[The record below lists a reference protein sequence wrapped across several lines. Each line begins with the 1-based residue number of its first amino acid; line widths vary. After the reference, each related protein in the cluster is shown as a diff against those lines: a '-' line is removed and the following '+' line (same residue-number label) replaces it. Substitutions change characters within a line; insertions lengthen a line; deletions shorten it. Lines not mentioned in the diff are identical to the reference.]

1 VRRCPPRH
9 AGGQGG
15 PHKDPPTAISSPH
28 KPSRAGPGVSTPY
41 FKILKLNSKSQ
52 WCSAFFRS
60 GCVHRS
66 TDLDPRFLLVQGKAP
81 LALSLPE
88 AAAVQAVREF
98 MNNNPAVI
106 QNKARPPPPATARSS
121 SNNPPHPTSRDHK
134 GCLQGL
140 SQDRGYPTP
149 GRGERGV
156 QPSS

>member
-1 VRRCPPRH
+1 MRRCPPRH

-98 MNNNPAVI
+98 MNNNPANI
-106 QNKARPPPPATARSS
+106 QNKALPLPRPPRPMPRRF
-121 SNNPPHPTSRDHK
+121 P
-134 GCLQGL
+134 
-140 SQDRGYPTP
+140 
-149 GRGERGV
+149 
-156 QPSS
+156 PSSTAPPPRHGRAGQARRKY